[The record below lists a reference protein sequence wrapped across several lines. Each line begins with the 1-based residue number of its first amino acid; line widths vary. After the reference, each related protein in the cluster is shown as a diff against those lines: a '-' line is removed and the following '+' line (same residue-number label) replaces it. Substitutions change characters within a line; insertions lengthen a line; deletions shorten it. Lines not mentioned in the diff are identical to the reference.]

1 MEISVVGTGY
11 VGLVVGCCMSD
22 LGFSVT
28 CCDRDEAKIAGL
40 EAGRIPIY
48 EPGLPPILRRNTRE
62 GRLRFSTDSARAV
75 ANSDVVYI
83 AVGTPGLADG
93 AADLSGVLAVA
104 ELIGQHMSRPL
115 VVVIKSTVPV
125 GTADR
130 VREAVGRSARFDFDV
145 ISNPEFLKVE
155 QLRSLIRMHVDPEFL
170 PV

>member
-40 EAGRIPIY
+40 EAGRIPTTS
-48 EPGLPPILRRNTRE
+48 PACPHPPPQHPRGPAPLLD
-62 GRLRFSTDSARAV
+62 GPARAV

-93 AADLSGVLAVA
+93 AATCRVSSSPALSG
-104 ELIGQHMSRPL
+104 
-115 VVVIKSTVPV
+115 ST
-125 GTADR
+125 
-130 VREAVGRSARFDFDV
+130 
-145 ISNPEFLKVE
+145 
-155 QLRSLIRMHVDPEFL
+155 
-170 PV
+170 